1 MLTSSVT
8 NVQLLTEKMA
18 ILLPKP
24 TPDIS
29 YIPQK
34 VWDSL
39 LTSKKGEYTTMQ
51 RVFEQN
57 HNSRLFVGLKNVKL
71 KLARPGA
78 AGTRVATSTPGIT
91 IYDWLTRV
99 KAADSCNMFSKVF
112 ECDNGD
118 VELWH
123 HVSHDQEAR
132 AWMSTALAEIAKLS
146 GIDLEKDRTSAETMF
161 KNPDRVWAS
170 VRKLHTGASLPAQRS
185 VFMDFSPPT
194 GIITFPNRQ
203 IARGKQKRGP
213 SEVKLVFDI
222 EAASTMS
229 VITNDDTKSKAP
241 SRGSRRKK
249 NHGKPDVQ
257 VSPTGTTVTEE
268 DATKALAIV
277 AAKTA
282 IQVAD
287 AAIASDPPKAK
298 TAHQGAY
305 ATIPDKFGNLLPVVM
320 IEGKW
325 VSLTPATL
333 RESRKKAPPV
343 NFGLAARMPDTPK
356 VLSREDPVATS
367 PREQKEQ
374 TTIPLIS
381 KTAVT
386 AQDRPPPD
394 GFVRKQETSINAK
407 TAQRPLEF
415 APAIDF
421 GMEEF
426 PPLAAAG
433 ESSSAPTSFVCDD
446 NDIAAEEDPM
456 DEHEDFDEGSDNS
469 QGQRSTMSASTAG
482 QSVVTFAQIA
492 QRQAFDI
499 SEEADAIMHHSD
511 CEDEAMQYHTTS
523 SMAKLEKKTKKAKK
537 QSSLA
542 IALIHSK
549 LDENNDDDSQKVA
562 AMRGPIRPPER
573 DSAGKITTPF
583 SVRKPPPATAMTRH
597 SSLCRAEEVGADQTE
612 VLLMMKQ
619 MQQHMQNLAA
629 ENERLY
635 ELVANLRGNP
645 ISRLPPKQI
654 DQICDA
660 SQVSTEIVEWLPSH
674 DRRRSKKTPL
684 QLACRTPPR
693 PPPGTPQT
701 QKKSKMSTSP
711 SSNRFDALADDLEDI
726 EMDEETEATLAA
738 VEERIDNLQ
747 IRNTHVTP
755 DSINKKNG
763 AGGMK

>member
-1 MLTSSVT
+1 M
-8 NVQLLTEKMA
+8 
-18 ILLPKP
+18 
-24 TPDIS
+24 
-29 YIPQK
+29 
-34 VWDSL
+34 
-39 LTSKKGEYTTMQ
+39 
-51 RVFEQN
+51 
-57 HNSRLFVGLKNVKL
+57 
-71 KLARPGA
+71 
-78 AGTRVATSTPGIT
+78 
-91 IYDWLTRV
+91 
-99 KAADSCNMFSKVF
+99 
-112 ECDNGD
+112 
-118 VELWH
+118 
-123 HVSHDQEAR
+123 
-132 AWMSTALAEIAKLS
+132 
-146 GIDLEKDRTSAETMF
+146 
-161 KNPDRVWAS
+161 
-170 VRKLHTGASLPAQRS
+170 
-185 VFMDFSPPT
+185 
-194 GIITFPNRQ
+194 
-203 IARGKQKRGP
+203 
-213 SEVKLVFDI
+213 KLVFDI
-222 EAASTMS
+222 EAVSTML
-229 VITNDDTKSKAP
+229 VLTNDDTKSKAS

-257 VSPTGTTVTEE
+257 VSPTGTTVTDE
-268 DATKALAIV
+268 DASKALAIA

-325 VSLTPATL
+325 VPLTPATL
-333 RESRKKAPPV
+333 RESRKKAPPM
-343 NFGLAARMPDTPK
+343 NFGLAARMPDITPK
-356 VLSREDPVATS
+356 DVSREEPVATT
-367 PREQKEQ
+367 PIEQKKQ
-374 TTIPLIS
+374 TAIPLIAT
-381 KTAVT
+381 TAVT
-386 AQDRPPPD
+386 AQDRSPPD
-394 GFVRKQETSINAK
+394 GFVRKQATSINAK

-426 PPLAAAG
+426 PPFAAAG

-446 NDIAAEEDPM
+446 NGIAADEDPM

-511 CEDEAMQYHTTS
+511 CEDEEMQYHTTS

-549 LDENNDDDSQKVA
+549 LDKNKDDDSQKVA
-562 AMRGPIRPPER
+562 AMRAPIRPPER
-573 DSAGKITTPF
+573 DSAGQIITPF
-583 SVRKPPPATAMTRH
+583 SVRKPPPATAVTRR
-597 SSLCRAEEVGADQTE
+597 SSLRRAEVAGADQTE
-612 VLLMMKQ
+612 ALLMMKQ
-619 MQQHMQNLAA
+619 MQQQMQNLAA
-629 ENERLY
+629 ENVCLS
-635 ELVANLRGNP
+635 ELVASLRGNP
-645 ISRLPPKQI
+645 SARLPSEQI

-660 SQVSTEIVEWLPSH
+660 SQVSTEIVEWVPSH

-711 SSNRFDALADDLEDI
+711 STNRFDALADDLEDI

-738 VEERIDNLQ
+738 V
-747 IRNTHVTP
+747 
-755 DSINKKNG
+755 
-763 AGGMK
+763 